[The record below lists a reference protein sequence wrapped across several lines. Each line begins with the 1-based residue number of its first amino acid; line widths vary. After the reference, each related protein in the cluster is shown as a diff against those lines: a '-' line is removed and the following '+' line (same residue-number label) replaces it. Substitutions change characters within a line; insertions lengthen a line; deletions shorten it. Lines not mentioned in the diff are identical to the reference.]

1 MTAPTLSIRTLG
13 TPLLLALAYGA
24 VLPLFDSVITLAAT
38 VGVMVGLYVTSYP
51 ASNGLDVLFADR
63 FGLQKLCSTAKGA
76 AWVAAN
82 AITLLVGWLTI
93 FVSLVHLVRIPA

>member
-1 MTAPTLSIRTLG
+1 MNAQTVKFRTLG
-13 TPLLLALAYGA
+13 VPLLLALAYGA
-24 VLPLFDSVITLAAT
+24 ALPLFDSMMTLAAT
-38 VGVMVGLYVTSYP
+38 IGVMVGLFATSFP

-63 FGLQKLCSTAKGA
+63 FGVRKLCSTAKGA

-82 AITLLVGWLTI
+82 ALTLLVGCLVI